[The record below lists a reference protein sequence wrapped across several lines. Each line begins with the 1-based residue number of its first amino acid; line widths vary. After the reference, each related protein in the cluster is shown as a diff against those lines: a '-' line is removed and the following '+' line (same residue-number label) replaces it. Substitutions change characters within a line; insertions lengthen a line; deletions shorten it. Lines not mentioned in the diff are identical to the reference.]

1 MTGRTVSALVSDA
14 SYAQARMYF
23 LDELADRAGVFTV
36 ARVLD
41 LDGDVDQVSL
51 AAAVRACVR
60 RHESLRTCFRVL
72 DGQLRQIVTDDE
84 PAPRTLDLRAL
95 LGRDTPV
102 DERELV
108 AGLARQEAA
117 EPFDLR
123 RVPLL
128 RTTLIRLTDRRS
140 VLLVTLHHIV
150 ADAWSLDLFLRELW
164 ALYRA
169 HATGVPHE
177 LPELPVQYAD
187 FAAWQRRAEASGG
200 HDRLI
205 AHWRERVRD
214 LPDLVLPTD
223 RPRPEQRSYRGQEL
237 SVPLDDHLADRLN
250 DLCREEG
257 ASLFMALLAGFYV
270 ALHRYSGQTDLAV
283 GGTTS
288 GRARPET
295 QNVIGSFVNM
305 VVLRTLVR
313 DDHTLRDVLRAT
325 AETCHDAY
333 EHQDLPFERLVA
345 AHGGDRRANRN
356 PLFQIVFQMIVEPD
370 DDLSVPG
377 LRVRMREAATTV
389 TTFDL
394 VCTVANTAGRLSATL
409 DYATELWDR
418 DTVAALGHAWRRA
431 LRELADR
438 PDRAVRDLPLA
449 EERRYA
455 PGALPDELRRTEALA
470 DLPADAEL
478 SVRDPYGHPAPQGAV
493 GELLRHDRPE
503 APGVPARPTGV
514 AVRSDGSGRLM
525 AAPSRDATPAPGPS
539 PAADHTE
546 PVGSMERAL
555 AALWEELL
563 GRSGIG
569 RHDNFFRLGG
579 HSLLATVLITQVQ
592 ERYGADVTLEAF
604 FRVPTPA
611 GLAEAVAAASDTAGS
626 EGAQADELAALVA
639 ALERQE
645 DHA

>member
-23 LDELADRAGVFTV
+23 LDELASRAGAFTV
-36 ARVLD
+36 ARALD
-41 LDGDVDQVSL
+41 LTGDVDPAAL
-51 AAAVRACVR
+51 DAAVRGCVR

-72 DGQLRQIVTDDE
+72 DGQLRQIVTDDG
-84 PAPRTLDLRAL
+84 PTLRVVDLRAL
-95 LGRDTPV
+95 LGRGTPA
-102 DERELV
+102 DEEALV

-128 RTTLIRLTDRRS
+128 RTTLIRLTDQRS

-150 ADAWSLDLFLRELW
+150 ADAWSLALLLRELSE
-164 ALYRA
+164 LYRA
-169 HATGVPHE
+169 HAAGVPHN
-177 LPELPVQYAD
+177 LPELPLQYAD
-187 FAAWQRRAEASGG
+187 FAAWQQRAEATGS
-200 HDRLI
+200 HDRHL

-214 LPDLVLPTD
+214 LPELALPTD
-223 RPRPEQRSYRGQEL
+223 RPRPEQLSYRGQEL

-250 DLCREEG
+250 ELCRREG

-305 VVLRTLVR
+305 VVLRTPVR
-313 DDHTLRDVLRAT
+313 EDHTSRDVLRAT

-377 LRVRMREAATTV
+377 LRIRMREAPTTV
-389 TTFDL
+389 TSFDL
-394 VCTVANTAGRLSATL
+394 VCTVASTAGRLSATL

-418 DTVAALGHAWRRA
+418 DTVAALGHAWQRA
-431 LRELADR
+431 LRELAER
-438 PDRAVRDLPLA
+438 PDHAVRDLALA
-449 EERRYA
+449 EERAYTA
-455 PGALPDELRRTEALA
+455 DALTDELRRTAALA
-470 DLPADAEL
+470 DLPAEAAL
-478 SVRDPYGHPAPQGAV
+478 TVRDPYGHPAPQGAV
-493 GELLRHDRPE
+493 GELLRRDGPD
-503 APGVPARPTGV
+503 APARPTGI
-514 AVRSDGSGRLM
+514 AVRSDGRGRLM
-525 AAPSRDATPAPGPS
+525 AAPSRDDEPPTPAPS
-539 PAADHTE
+539 SAAHSE
-546 PVGSMERAL
+546 PVGPMEREL

-563 GRSGIG
+563 GRTGIG
-569 RHDNFFRLGG
+569 RHDNFFRCGG
-579 HSLLATVLITQVQ
+579 HSLLATVLITHVQ
-592 ERYGADVTLEAF
+592 ERYDADVTLEAF
-604 FRVPTPA
+604 FRLPTPA
-611 GLAEAVAAASDTAGS
+611 GLAEVIAAAPDTAMTDGT
-626 EGAQADELAALVA
+626 EADELAALVA
-639 ALERQE
+639 ALEGQE